1 VSIAGV
7 LLAAGGSRRLGSP
20 KQLLKTYGVT
30 LVEHAARQ
38 LLDAGCS
45 PVLVVVGAHADE
57 IRDAVSMLSVT
68 CVENVHWERGM
79 GTSIACAVTA
89 LNDVRFARVPAVL
102 ISTCDMPTVTVEHLQ
117 SLLAMSQ
124 QGTQRVASEYPGPD
138 GGPVRGI
145 PATLPRVD
153 WPALAALD
161 GDLGARA
168 LLRDSGTLTV
178 SLPSGHFDLDTPSD
192 VAAWRTTGGS
202 SPM

>member
-1 VSIAGV
+1 
-7 LLAAGGSRRLGSP
+7 
-20 KQLLKTYGVT
+20 
-30 LVEHAARQ
+30 
-38 LLDAGCS
+38 
-45 PVLVVVGAHADE
+45 
-57 IRDAVSMLSVT
+57 
-68 CVENVHWERGM
+68 M
-79 GTSIACAVTA
+79 GTSIAAAVTA
-89 LNDVRFARVPAVL
+89 LNDVRFAHTSAVL
-102 ISTCDMPTVTVEHLQ
+102 ITTCDMPTVTVEHLQ

-153 WPALAALD
+153 WPTLAALD